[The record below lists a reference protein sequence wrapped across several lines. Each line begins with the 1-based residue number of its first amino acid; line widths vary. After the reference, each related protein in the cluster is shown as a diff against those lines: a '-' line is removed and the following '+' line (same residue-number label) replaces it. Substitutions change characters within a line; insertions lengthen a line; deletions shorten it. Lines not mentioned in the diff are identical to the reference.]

1 MEKDL
6 EVVLAETA
14 GFCPGVKKAI
24 DRVLELAQ
32 SGKNPIYTL
41 GPLIHNTQVI
51 EMLEEKGIHAV
62 ESLDEVRSRTGVIV
76 IRAHGITPELEAEV
90 RGLGLE
96 VIDSTCPLVKNVH
109 SVIDKYARQGYAT
122 VIVGDKGHAEV
133 VGLLG
138 YAGDKAFVV
147 AGPEEAG
154 RLPELERVNVVAQ
167 TTQEEDVFLKTA
179 EVVRRRARETV
190 VSNTICK
197 PTRDRQ
203 RETVELAGKVDL
215 MIIVGAKHS
224 ANTARL
230 TSLCRRL
237 CPNTVHVETERE
249 VDPGVVKAARRI
261 GITAGASTPGW
272 MTERVLNRIKEMHKK
287 EAVSAFNVL
296 EKSLELL
303 VDSCAYAGLSAV
315 GLTYVCMKL
324 QGCRL
329 DDRLLVLAGLFVFS
343 LHIINRVAEKGVGA
357 AASRKVELFQK
368 HRLPLTVVAF
378 ATGLL
383 AMGLA
388 LFLDAKLFAVVFLCW
403 LLGALYPFRFLYGL
417 TGLIDFPGSRD
428 IVTALGWGFVC
439 AYLPGLH
446 QGIVFTKANY
456 LAVLFAI
463 LLVFIRSV
471 MLGVSAVHSD
481 LIVGRENFYKALGA
495 GPTYATLGSIQV
507 LLTAILVIL
516 LAMGWKGR
524 LVGALLAGNLA
535 FVAGSAFGHFQRIP
549 KGFWAEA
556 AVDGQFLL
564 LALLTWVSGL
574 I

>member
-1 MEKDL
+1 MNKDL
-6 EVVLAETA
+6 EVILAQTA

-32 SGKNPIYTL
+32 SGKHPIHTL

-51 EMLEEKGIHAV
+51 EMLEQKGIHAV
-62 ESLDEVRSRTGVIV
+62 DSIDEVRGKSGVLV
-76 IRAHGITPELEAEV
+76 IRAHGITPEAEREV

-96 VIDSTCPLVKNVH
+96 VVDSTCPLVKNVH
-109 SVIDKYARQGYAT
+109 SVISKHASQGYDT

-138 YAGDKAFVV
+138 YAGQRAFVV
-147 AGPEEAG
+147 AGPDEAQK
-154 RLPELERVNVVAQ
+154 LPELDKVVIVAQ

-179 EVVRRRARETV
+179 AVVQGRARQAIIA
-190 VSNTICK
+190 NTICK

-203 RETVELAGKVDL
+203 RETMELAGRVDL

-230 TSLCRRL
+230 TALCQRL
-237 CPNTVHVETERE
+237 CPNTIHVETEEELDAAVIRT
-249 VDPGVVKAARRI
+249 ARRI

-272 MTERVLNRIKEMHKK
+272 MTERVLARIKEMRKK
-287 EAVSAFNVL
+287 EAVSALNAL
-296 EKSLELL
+296 ERLLELM
-303 VDSCAYAGLSAV
+303 VDSCAYTGLSAV
-315 GLTYVCMKL
+315 SLTYVCMKL
-324 QGCRL
+324 QGCRI

-357 AASRKVELFQK
+357 AETRKVELFEK
-368 HRLPLTVVAF
+368 HRLPLTVTAF
-378 ATGLL
+378 VSGLMSL
-383 AMGLA
+383 GLS
-388 LFLDAKLFAVVFLCW
+388 LFLQVRIFVVVFSCW
-403 LLGALYPFRFLYGL
+403 LLGALYPFRFLYGR

-428 IVTALGWGFVC
+428 IATALGWGAVC

-463 LLVFIRSV
+463 LLVFSRSV
-471 MLGVSAVHSD
+471 MLGITAVHSD
-481 LIVGRENFYKALGA
+481 LIVGRENFYKALGSRR
-495 GPTYATLGSIQV
+495 TYATLASIQV
-507 LLTAILVIL
+507 LLIAILGAL
-516 LAMGWKGR
+516 LAMGWKSR
-524 LVGALLAGNLA
+524 LVGALLIGNLM
-535 FVAGSAFGHFQRIP
+535 FVGGVAFGRSQHTP

-556 AVDGQFLL
+556 AVDGQFVI
-564 LALLTWVSGL
+564 LAFFAWLSGRF
-574 I
+574 